1 MKKAL
6 FLVMAVFAMATV
18 CDAQKVTLKTNIP
31 AWAGVAPNVGVE
43 FAISPKWT
51 VGIEGMAFAFNPYNN
66 FYANGWMGTGEVRYY
81 TCKAFNGHHFGL
93 YGNVGRFGDLT
104 ATGDLLSKV
113 AMGGL
118 TPEGAKN
125 VKVATA
131 GLSYGYYFKLG
142 THWAIDTTIGVG
154 GNYAMA
160 NGGIKS
166 GVKFGLSR
174 LQVALVYRF

>member
-31 AWAGVAPNVGVE
+31 AWAGIAPNVGVE

-51 VGIEGMAFAFNPYNN
+51 VGVEGMAFAVNPYEN

-104 ATGDLLSKV
+104 VGEGIVSKL
-113 AMGGL
+113 ALGGL
-118 TPEGAKN
+118 TPANAQN
-125 VKVATA
+125 VKMASA
-131 GLSYGYYFKLG
+131 GLSYGYTFKLG
-142 THWAIDTTIGVG
+142 THWAIDTNIGG
-154 GNYAMA
+154 GINYGMA
-160 NGGIKS
+160 NGDIKT

-174 LQVALVYRF
+174 LQVAVGYRF

>member
-43 FAISPKWT
+43 FAVSSKWT
-51 VGIEGMAFAFNPYNN
+51 VGIEGMAFAANPYNN
-66 FYANGWMGTGEVRYY
+66 LYANGWMGTGEVRYY

-104 ATGDLLSKV
+104 IGEGLISKV
-113 AMGGL
+113 VAGGL
-118 TPEGAKN
+118 TPDNAQN
-125 VKVATA
+125 VKLASA

-160 NGGIKS
+160 NNNYKS
-166 GVKFGLSR
+166 GVKFGVSR
-174 LQVALVYRF
+174 LQVALGYRF